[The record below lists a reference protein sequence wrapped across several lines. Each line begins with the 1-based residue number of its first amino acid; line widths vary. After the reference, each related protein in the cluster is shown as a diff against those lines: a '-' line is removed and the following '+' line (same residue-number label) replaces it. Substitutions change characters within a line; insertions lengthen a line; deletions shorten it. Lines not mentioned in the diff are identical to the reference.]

1 LEYGVR
7 RLWPVVLAVAV
18 AVVVAGLFVGHRSPS
33 RADRVEHLAGELR
46 CPTCAGQ
53 SVADSTSPVAAS
65 MRSEVAQQVR
75 AGRSDGQILGWF
87 RGRYGDAIV
96 LAPPTHGLGWILW
109 LVPGL
114 VLLVS
119 IGVVLWRRRPPPQE
133 PPQAPAHPQRPAALS
148 PPRLAVAGLAL
159 AVAGVGVPLLLTRHS
174 DTSAAAT
181 PAPTPSPSAASP
193 AASPVEA
200 AFQLLQA
207 GHPADAE
214 SLVRPVAARPGHDR
228 ALAILVLG
236 LAQRAQDE
244 PTWRATLTRFL
255 EHHPRHP
262 AAAQVRRLL
271 QAAS

>member
-1 LEYGVR
+1 VR
-7 RLWPVVLAVAV
+7 RLPLVVLALAV

-33 RADRVEHLAGELR
+33 RADRIEHLAGELR

-65 MRSEVAQQVR
+65 MRSELTRQVS
-75 AGRSDGQILGWF
+75 AGRDDAQILRWF

-96 LAPPTHGLGWILW
+96 LSPPTHGLGWVLW
-109 LVPGL
+109 LAPAV
-114 VLLVS
+114 VLLGGAAVL
-119 IGVVLWRRRPPPQE
+119 LWRRR
-133 PPQAPAHPQRPAALS
+133 APAPGPVRPRRPAALS

-159 AVAGVGVPLLLTRHS
+159 AVTGVGVPLLLTHRS
-174 DTSAAAT
+174 GTPAAAT
-181 PAPTPSPSAASP
+181 PAPTPSAAGSV
-193 AASPVEA
+193 ASSPVEA

-228 ALAILVLG
+228 ALAILILG
-236 LAQRAQDE
+236 LAERAQDE
-244 PTWRATLTRFL
+244 PAWRATLTRFL
-255 EHHPRHP
+255 QHHPHHP

-271 QAAS
+271 QGGA

>member
-1 LEYGVR
+1 MR
-7 RLWPVVLAVAV
+7 RLSLVVLGLAVA
-18 AVVVAGLFVGHRSPS
+18 AVVAGLLVGHRSPS
-33 RADRVEHLAGELR
+33 QADRVAHLAGELR

-65 MRSEVAQQVR
+65 MRSEVAQQVK
-75 AGRSDGQILGWF
+75 AGRSDAQILGWF

-96 LAPPTHGLGWILW
+96 LAPPTHGLGWVLW

-114 VLLVS
+114 VLLAGVA
-119 IGVVLWRRRPPPQE
+119 VVLWRRRPPPRV
-133 PPQAPAHPQRPAALS
+133 PVRPQRPAALS
-148 PPRLAVAGLAL
+148 APRLAVAGLAL

-174 DTSAAAT
+174 DTSSGTSAAAT
-181 PAPTPSPSAASP
+181 PEPTPSSSA

-214 SLVRPVAARPGHDR
+214 SLVRPVAAQPGHDR
-228 ALAILVLG
+228 ALAVLVLG

-244 PTWRATLTRFL
+244 PAWRATLTRFL
-255 EHHPRHP
+255 KHHSHHA

-271 QAAS
+271 QP

>member
-1 LEYGVR
+1 VR
-7 RLWPVVLAVAV
+7 RLSLVVLAAAV
-18 AVVVAGLFVGHRSPS
+18 AVVVAGLLVGHRSPS

-65 MRSEVAQQVR
+65 MRSEVAQQVG
-75 AGRSDGQILGWF
+75 AGRSDAQILGWF

-96 LAPPTHGLGWILW
+96 LAPPTHGLGWVLW

-114 VLLVS
+114 VLLAGA
-119 IGVVLWRRRPPPQE
+119 GVVLWRRRPPPR
-133 PPQAPAHPQRPAALS
+133 APVRPQRPTALS

-174 DTSAAAT
+174 DTSAAA
-181 PAPTPSPSAASP
+181 ASDPTPSPSTAS
-193 AASPVEA
+193 SPVEA

-214 SLVRPVAARPGHDR
+214 SLARPVAARPGHDR

-244 PTWRATLTRFL
+244 PAWRATLTRFL
-255 EHHPRHP
+255 EHHPHHP

-271 QAAS
+271 QAGS